1 MRPTW
6 PAFFLRLLQNRSPGQ
21 PRQNLLF
28 AFIYNKG
35 VGVPIAA
42 RVMYPFTGWLLSPM
56 IAALAMSL
64 RSASVIFNAL
74 RLHQG
79 HQ

>member
-6 PAFFLRLLQNRSPGQ
+6 PALFLRLLQNRSPGQ

-28 AFIYNKG
+28 AFIYNG

-42 RVMYPFTGWLLSPM
+42 RVMYPFTG
-56 IAALAMSL
+56 
-64 RSASVIFNAL
+64 
-74 RLHQG
+74 
-79 HQ
+79 

>member
-21 PRQNLLF
+21 PRQNLLL
-28 AFIYNKG
+28 AFIYNG
-35 VGVPIAA
+35 LGVPIAP

-64 RSASVIFNAL
+64 SSASVIFNAL
-74 RLHQG
+74 RLRQG
-79 HQ
+79 YQ